1 MIVVDAS
8 AIVAI
13 LLNEPEAAAFSAR
26 LSTTTGGRAM
36 SAVNYWEVLA
46 KAEVTRG
53 ETGRQEA
60 ENLLQAF
67 GVEIVMADAEQTR
80 LAIDA
85 FIRFGRRTPAGLNLG
100 DCFAYALAKTHGDG
114 ALLYK
119 GDDFTR
125 TDLRSALKEA

>member
-13 LLNEPEAAAFSAR
+13 LLAEPEAANFTER
-26 LSTTTGGRAM
+26 LRQGKDGRVM

-46 KAEVTRG
+46 RAESAAA
-53 ETGRQEA
+53 EAGRIEA
-60 ENLLQAF
+60 ERLLQDLHIQ
-67 GVEIVMADAEQTR
+67 IVPADAEQSR

-119 GDDFTR
+119 GDDFPR
-125 TDLRSALKEA
+125 TDIRSATPAA

>member
-13 LLNEPEAAAFSAR
+13 LLNEPEADAFSAR
-26 LSTTTGGRAM
+26 LATTTDGRVM

-60 ENLLQAF
+60 EYLLQAF
-67 GVEIVMADAEQTR
+67 GIEIVMADAEQTR

-100 DCFAYALAKTHGDG
+100 DCFAYALARTHGDG

-119 GDDFTR
+119 GDDFAR
-125 TDLRSALKEA
+125 TDLRLALKEA

>member
-1 MIVVDAS
+1 MIAVDAS

-13 LLNEPEAAAFSAR
+13 LLGEPEAAAFTAR
-26 LSTTTGGRAM
+26 LHAEQDGRMM

-46 KAEVTRG
+46 KAEVSRG

-60 ENLLQAF
+60 EHLLQALRI
-67 GVEIVMADAEQTR
+67 EIGPADAEQTR
-80 LAIDA
+80 LAIEA
-85 FIRFGRRTPAGLNLG
+85 FVRFGRHTPAKLNLG
-100 DCFAYALAKTHGDG
+100 DCFAYALATTHGGG

-119 GDDFTR
+119 GDDFAR